1 MKNFQNEMKHDGNVM
16 GIPGEEQLLASGL
29 VEAIEKSNGRIHVML
44 SSDGLAAV
52 SLAIA
57 ERIRNQEREQE
68 ESMSKPKRN
77 EDMLI
82 SKKQARDMLGVC
94 DTTLWAWAQ
103 KGYLKVHKVGN
114 RAKYRLG
121 DILNLV
127 EASK

>member
-44 SSDGLAAV
+44 SSDGLNAV
-52 SLAIA
+52 SLAMA
-57 ERIRNQEREQE
+57 ERIRKQEREQE
-68 ESMSKPKRN
+68 ESKPKRN
-77 EDMLI
+77 EDVLI

-94 DTTLWAWAQ
+94 DTTLWSWSQ
-103 KGYLKVHKVGN
+103 KGYLKVHKVGS

-121 DILNLV
+121 DILKLV